1 MKISLQRKGR
11 FRNESQKWVYMQ
23 NITNVFVYERL
34 NESQTHDNKTEL
46 TVLTVLILS
55 HFKPKNYFLCISDVP
70 S

>member
-46 TVLTVLILS
+46 TVLTVLI
-55 HFKPKNYFLCISDVP
+55 
-70 S
+70 